1 MNNKSQKTLTQQRK
15 NKSNTV
21 VYILLVLLGIGT
33 IYPSHANEKI
43 KELRGGWKELEGCKL
58 VEASGNDGDSFHVEH
73 LGKEYVF
80 RLYLVDCPETDI
92 EMIGRNVEQ
101 IQDFEAPLEKLLIT
115 GKLATELTKTL
126 LSRPFTVLTKG
137 EDAMGRSQLGRS
149 YAFVT
154 TSKGEDLGEVLLE
167 HGLARSHGKDTDAP
181 TMHSNLRQK
190 YDRIAER
197 SKRQDIGAWG
207 KKEIELSSNSLV
219 SVGDLSRAKR
229 EIKELQKENK
239 DNLENLAASL
249 GKENLEIQK
258 N

>member
-1 MNNKSQKTLTQQRK
+1 MNNKTLII
-15 NKSNTV
+15 NASLILNLALISNGLSRQT
-21 VYILLVLLGIGT
+21 
-33 IYPSHANEKI
+33 E
-43 KELRGGWKELEGCKL
+43 KELRDGWRELEGCEL

-92 EMIGRNVEQ
+92 EMISRNVEQ

-115 GKLATELTKTL
+115 GKLASELTKTL
-126 LSRPFTVLTKG
+126 LDRPFTILTKG
-137 EDAMGRSQLGRS
+137 ENAMGRTQLGRS

-167 HGLARSHGKDTDAP
+167 HGLARSHGRNTSAP
-181 TMHSNLRQK
+181 SIRNDLQDK

-197 SKRQDIGAWG
+197 SKRQRIGAWG
-207 KKEIELSSNSLV
+207 EKEVKLPSNSLV
-219 SVGDLSRAKR
+219 SSGDLSRAKR
-229 EIKELQKENK
+229 EARDIQKENK
-239 DNLENLAASL
+239 TELKELASSL
-249 GKENLEIQK
+249 GEENLEIQK